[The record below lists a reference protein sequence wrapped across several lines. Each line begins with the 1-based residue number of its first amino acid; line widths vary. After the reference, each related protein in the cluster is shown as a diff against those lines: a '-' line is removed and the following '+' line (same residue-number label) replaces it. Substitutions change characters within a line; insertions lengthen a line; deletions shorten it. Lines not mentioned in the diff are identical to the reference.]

1 MKVIWT
7 SKAHGDLVR
16 LHGFLA
22 PAAPIPAKRALQM
35 IVRAAERLTKHPR
48 MGERIEG
55 HEAREVR
62 RLIVSDDELQY
73 ELADDTLYV
82 TRIWHGREDR

>member
-1 MKVIWT
+1 MKLIWT

-16 LHGFLA
+16 LHAFLA
-22 PAAPIPAKRALQM
+22 PVAPIPAKRALQL
-35 IVRAAERLTKHPR
+35 IVQAAKRLVEHPR

-55 HEAREVR
+55 HESREVR
-62 RLIVSDDELQY
+62 RLIVSDYELQY
-73 ELADDTLYV
+73 ELVGDILYV